1 MVEDFMPKQQFLHS
15 HFGTHVPPA
24 CLIIED
30 SAFDQLKLQR
40 MINRS
45 ISGMQVYMATT
56 LQEARRTLVKHPVS
70 MILLDNDLPDG
81 IGADFAVE
89 LAELKVFSH
98 IAVIMLSDWPSPF
111 MWEKAATAGVLHVL
125 NKSEFSH
132 HYLLDAFNHA
142 QKAQPR
148 LQ

>member
-1 MVEDFMPKQQFLHS
+1 MPKQQFLHS

-125 NKSEFSH
+125 
-132 HYLLDAFNHA
+132 
-142 QKAQPR
+142 
-148 LQ
+148 